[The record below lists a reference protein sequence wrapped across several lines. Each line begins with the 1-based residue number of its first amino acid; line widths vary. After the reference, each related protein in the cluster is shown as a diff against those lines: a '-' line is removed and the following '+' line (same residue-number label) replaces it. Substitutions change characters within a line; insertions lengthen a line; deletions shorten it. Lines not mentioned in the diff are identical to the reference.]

1 MMKSSAKNIKLTSV
15 DDIFSTKEE
24 RQYEHEERV
33 VRLPL
38 SEMHAFKGY
47 PALKSKVPFCGQPYR
62 VRDDDPKMLETL
74 ESVRQRGVRT
84 PGLVRPDPEGGYE
97 IISGHRRHRASEL
110 AGLPDMPVIIREMT
124 DDEAVI
130 ELVDNNI
137 QREDVLPSEKAW
149 AYRMKL
155 EALKRQGKRDDL
167 TCGQVDHKL
176 TGQKSRDILAEQVG
190 ESAKQISR
198 YIRLTELIPNLLKM
212 VDGKKI
218 SFNAAVEVSYLAQE
232 EQAVLIDF
240 IEQESAP
247 SLSQAKRL
255 KEFSQDGKL
264 NRESME
270 AIMTEGRT
278 EPQRVTLPG
287 QKLKKYFP
295 PDVTPSQMEETIIR
309 LLEEWKNKG
318 CSTVEQ

>member
-1 MMKSSAKNIKLTSV
+1 MIKSSAKNIKLTSV
-15 DDIFSTKEE
+15 DDLFRSSETPDSSPKEGIQE
-24 RQYEHEERV
+24 I
-33 VRLPL
+33 PL
-38 SEMHAFKGY
+38 SELHPFKDHPFQVRADDEMWQLVESIRESGVLS
-47 PALKSKVPFCGQPYR
+47 PALA
-62 VRDDDPKMLETL
+62 
-74 ESVRQRGVRT
+74 
-84 PGLVRPDPEGGYE
+84 RPRAEGGYE
-97 IISGHRRHRASEL
+97 LISGHRRKKACEMI
-110 AGLPDMPVIIREMT
+110 GLETMPVIVKEI
-124 DDEAVI
+124 DDDQAIVKM
-130 ELVDNNI
+130 VDSNL
-137 QREDVLPSEKAW
+137 QRETLFPSERAF
-149 AYRMKL
+149 AYKMKL

-198 YIRLTELIPNLLKM
+198 FIRLTELIPDLLKM

-264 NRESME
+264 NQESME
-270 AIMTEGRT
+270 AIMTEDRAK
-278 EPQRVTLPG
+278 PQKVTLPG
-287 QKLKKYFP
+287 KKLKRYFP

-318 CSTVEQ
+318 SSTIEQ